1 MSIITIDIEKLEFL
15 EECPSLD
22 HIPALAESIKE
33 DGLLHEILVAESG
46 KEGKYVIISGIRRVE
61 ACKMLGMKE
70 VPCKIIEVE
79 PGKELET
86 RKRFNMKF
94 Y

>member
-1 MSIITIDIEKLEFL
+1 M
-15 EECPSLD
+15 
-22 HIPALAESIKE
+22 
-33 DGLLHEILVAESG
+33 AESG
-46 KEGKYVIISGIRRVE
+46 KEGKYVIISGVRRVK

-70 VPCKIIEVE
+70 IPCKIIEVE

-86 RKRFNMKF
+86 RKRYNMKF

>member
-15 EECPSLD
+15 EECFSLEN
-22 HIPALAESIKE
+22 IPALAESIKE
-33 DGLLHEILVAESG
+33 VGLLHEILVAKSA
-46 KEGKYVIISGIRRVE
+46 KEGKYVIISGVRRVK

-70 VPCKIIEVE
+70 IPCKIIEVE

-94 Y
+94 H